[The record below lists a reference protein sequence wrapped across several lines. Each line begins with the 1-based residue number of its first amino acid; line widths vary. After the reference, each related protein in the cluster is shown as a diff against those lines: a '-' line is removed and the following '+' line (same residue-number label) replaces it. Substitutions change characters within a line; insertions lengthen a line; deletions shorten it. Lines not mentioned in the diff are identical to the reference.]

1 MTAGSLRDVCR
12 RLINHRVVD
21 GVCRHARPA
30 HKRHEIDQRAARNTQ
45 HGVAFWHDTA
55 KPLEIKTPPS
65 VSIDAGAVLE
75 VGPNLVRV
83 EALTTEGTELTRSFY
98 VLGEKEAE

>member
-1 MTAGSLRDVCR
+1 MGIYIYILNVSVPTRKRCQAR
-12 RLINHRVVD
+12 R
-21 GVCRHARPA
+21 ASA
-30 HKRHEIDQRAARNTQ
+30 KEAKAARAARKKAA
-45 HGVAFWHDTA
+45 GS
-55 KPLEIKTPPS
+55 KS